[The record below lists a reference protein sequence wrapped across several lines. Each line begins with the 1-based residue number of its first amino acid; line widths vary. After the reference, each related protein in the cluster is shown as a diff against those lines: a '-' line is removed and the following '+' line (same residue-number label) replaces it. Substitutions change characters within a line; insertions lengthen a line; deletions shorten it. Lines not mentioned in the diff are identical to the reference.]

1 MNEKTCCFTGHR
13 PSKFGFKH
21 NEAAAECI
29 ELKNRL
35 NVEILNMLLNNDVR
49 CFITGMAMGVDTW
62 AAEIVLELKETYPD
76 LTLVAAIPFPEQAA
90 FWSEKNR
97 QRYNHILSL
106 CDKIKIV
113 SPSHSSSCMMQRN
126 KYMVDN
132 SDYVIA
138 VWNGLMSG
146 GTAKTVG
153 YAKKLNK
160 KTVIIPC

>member
-1 MNEKTCCFTGHR
+1 
-13 PSKFGFKH
+13 
-21 NEAAAECI
+21 
-29 ELKNRL
+29 
-35 NVEILNMLLNNDVR
+35 
-49 CFITGMAMGVDTW
+49 MGVDTW

-76 LTLVAAIPFPEQAA
+76 LMLIAAVPFPEQAA
-90 FWSEKNR
+90 LWSEKNR
-97 QRYNHILSL
+97 LRYNHILSL

-126 KYMVDN
+126 KFMVDN

-146 GTAKTVG
+146 GTANTVG